1 MSVNNENF
9 GNYIGDIYPSD
20 LELKVTTLTSNEVCY
35 LDTRIR
41 NGDSNTPFHL
51 SVYDKRDD
59 FSFRIVNFPHID
71 SNIPAN
77 PAYGVYISQL
87 VRYVRICTSKLDFI
101 RRLRRLSSRQLLH
114 QGFKSMLLRKWF
126 TKFFKR
132 HSAIIE
138 KYGTALREIRLA
150 IQNWET
156 PPYPLLFQILYI
168 ILAPLFYFYIASIQF
183 DAVARARNFP

>member
-1 MSVNNENF
+1 M
-9 GNYIGDIYPSD
+9 
-20 LELKVTTLTSNEVCY
+20 
-35 LDTRIR
+35 
-41 NGDSNTPFHL
+41 
-51 SVYDKRDD
+51 
-59 FSFRIVNFPHID
+59 
-71 SNIPAN
+71 
-77 PAYGVYISQL
+77 
-87 VRYVRICTSKLDFI
+87 
-101 RRLRRLSSRQLLH
+101 LLH
-114 QGFKSMLLRKWF
+114 KSF

-156 PPYPLLFQILYI
+156 PPYPLLFQVLYI